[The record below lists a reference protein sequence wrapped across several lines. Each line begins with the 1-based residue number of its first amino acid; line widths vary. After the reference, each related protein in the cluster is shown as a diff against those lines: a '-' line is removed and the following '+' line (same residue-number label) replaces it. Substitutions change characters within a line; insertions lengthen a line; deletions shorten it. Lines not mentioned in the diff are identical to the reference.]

1 MKSSIFILLFTIS
14 CLASAQNYEEKFHL
28 ADSLVYAEVD
38 SIANAKK
45 GYQLYRELY
54 KEVPEEI
61 TFWNLYDLAYAANK
75 FNDTEKGFYWLEKT
89 LAHYRE
95 DDVAFIV
102 DKDAQKELYNLSKSP
117 KWKDFQ
123 QKVQKRIKNYVAG
136 IKQNQRKLIEKG
148 LGGIDLKKSKNSKA
162 LYQKLKS
169 YQDYPEIPS
178 EIFGFIK
185 LNDTTEDNFF
195 ARIPSGYQPDQ
206 PSKVLFFLN
215 GAVRY
220 QKIPSYPTTYTEE
233 GWQRFYKKYAE
244 KYNVIMVYP
253 NCNKEFNWMLGDEGF
268 EIVPKILQE
277 LKKFVNIDDNQVY
290 ITGHSNGA
298 TGSFGYAM
306 KNPNPFGAFYGMN
319 TQPKVYT
326 GGTFLK
332 NLSNRSFY
340 NISTDKDY
348 YFPPN
353 ANDSLLI
360 LAEKLQLDFS
370 DHRYHG
376 FPHWFPQFDA
386 SEKAVKGIFK
396 DLFQQERNP
405 FSSKIYWECD
415 DVNNGK
421 IDWLA
426 ITEMDTLQPKRS
438 WHNEVNFN
446 IDNWLSYDENDSL
459 VAKKV
464 NQKAFG
470 FPRKS
475 AAVKASF
482 EDNRFD
488 IETSRVGKLS
498 IYVSPEMV
506 DMRDPILI
514 YVNGK
519 KVYDQKSYYD
529 RKLMVTNFEQHYDRK
544 AIWVEEIKI
553 EL

>member
-1 MKSSIFILLFTIS
+1 MKSSIFILFFILCGLVT
-14 CLASAQNYEEKFHL
+14 AQNYEEKFHL
-28 ADSLVYAEVD
+28 ADSLVYAEAD

-45 GYQLYRELY
+45 GYQLYTELY
-54 KEVPEEI
+54 KEIPEKI

-75 FNDTEKGFYWLEKT
+75 FNDSEKGFYWLEKT
-89 LAHYRE
+89 LSHYQEE
-95 DDVAFIV
+95 DAAYLIDA
-102 DKDAQKELYNLSKSP
+102 DAQKELYNLVKSP
-117 KWKDFQ
+117 QWKDFE
-123 QKVQKRIKNYVAG
+123 QKVQTRIKNHVAE
-136 IKQNQRKLIEKG
+136 IKKNQRKLIEKG
-148 LGGIDLKKSKNSKA
+148 LGGIDFKKSKNSKA
-162 LYQKLKS
+162 LYQKLRS
-169 YQDYPEIPS
+169 YKDYPEIPS
-178 EIFGFIK
+178 EIFGFIT
-185 LNDTTEDNFF
+185 LNDTLEDNYF

-220 QKIPSYPTTYTEE
+220 QKIPSYPTTNLEE
-233 GWQRFYKKYAE
+233 GWQRFYKKCAE
-244 KYNVIMVYP
+244 KHNVIMVYP
-253 NCNKEFNWMLGDEGF
+253 NCDKQFNWMLGDEGF
-268 EIVPKILQE
+268 AIVPKILQE
-277 LKKFVNIDDNQVY
+277 LKKFINIDDNQVY
-290 ITGHSNGA
+290 VAGHSNGA
-298 TGSFGYAM
+298 TGSFSYAM
-306 KNPNPFGAFYGMN
+306 KNPNPFASFYGMN

-340 NISTDKDY
+340 NISTDEDY

-353 ANDSLLI
+353 ANDSLVI

-405 FSSKIYWECD
+405 LSSKIYWECD

-426 ITEMDTLQPKRS
+426 ITEMDTLQPKTS

-446 IDNWLSYDENDSL
+446 IDKWLSYNENDSL

-464 NQKAFG
+464 NQKAFD

-475 AAVKASF
+475 AAVKANF

-488 IETSRVGKLS
+488 IKTSRVGELS

-506 DMRDPILI
+506 SMKKPILI

-519 KVYDQKSYYD
+519 KVYEAMSNYDRKFLIKNFKKYYD
-529 RKLMVTNFEQHYDRK
+529 RKV
-544 AIWVEEIKI
+544 IWVEEIQI